1 MSGPQRHI
9 QPSDFRVG
17 QPAPG
22 DVVTLHGTKLLTAG
36 TIVTQQHLEA
46 LRALEPGTARI
57 RPPSTIRSSSNTFQN
72 IADELASTE
81 PLDLDVPSYRA
92 ATIRRRGRELE
103 AELHAFG
110 DRIPKPI
117 PSSQPDVR
125 FDESDAR
132 SAADGGLDERRS
144 LRLSSV
150 RHWHRHV
157 IAGDTSPSHTA
168 GIALDLADELT
179 HHARRHTASLA
190 TLVLPRVTDNLSTS
204 PADFA
209 DLASSF
215 SRTGNPPI
223 PWLHR
228 LSVQAWATA
237 GLAAGIAA
245 AQGLSQS
252 WVRIAALAGL
262 FADTGFGVLP
272 GFGVRTPDG
281 SNWATARRPLTDV
294 ETNRM
299 REHPSASLGLAEPI
313 LRAARIADDECWAA
327 LLAIAQHHERPDG
340 TGFPRGERS
349 NTNTTTGT
357 GTASTGAD
365 RIHTI
370 SAAIAIADAFAGAW
384 ATRQYRPPN
393 EPRTLAQTF
402 VELADRGALDRA
414 GVRALAEVVGRVPV
428 GSRLRRSDGVVVR
441 VIAPMGAGKMAV
453 QAMAA

>member
-1 MSGPQRHI
+1 VSGAARHI

-22 DVVTLHGTKLLTAG
+22 DVVTIHGTRLLAAG
-36 TIVTQQHLEA
+36 TIVTAQHLDT

-57 RPPSTIRSSSNTFQN
+57 RPSAAINSSEANGFITPHARPAPS
-72 IADELASTE
+72 DEL
-81 PLDLDVPSYRA
+81 DHDVPAFRA
-92 ATIRRRGRELE
+92 ATVRRRGRELE
-103 AELHAFG
+103 AELHAYG
-110 DRIPKPI
+110 DRILKRPI
-117 PSSQPDVR
+117 PVGQPDVR
-125 FDESDAR
+125 FDPNDAHN
-132 SAADGGLDERRS
+132 AAEGSLDE
-144 LRLSSV
+144 LRTTRLDSI
-150 RHWHRHV
+150 RGWLRHV
-157 IAGDTSPSHTA
+157 IIGNAIHSHTA
-168 GIALDLADELT
+168 GTALDIADELA

-190 TLVLPRVTDNLSTS
+190 TLVLPRVTDD
-204 PADFA
+204 AD
-209 DLASSF
+209 ASSADTLAATHR
-215 SRTGNPPI
+215 SANGRPPI

-237 GLAAGIAA
+237 GLSAGIAA
-245 AQGLSQS
+245 AQGMPQA

-262 FADTGFGVLP
+262 FADSGLGVLP
-272 GFGVRTPDG
+272 GFGVKTPDG
-281 SNWATARRPLTDV
+281 SNWATARGPLTEI

-313 LRAARIADDECWAA
+313 LLAARIADDECWAA

-340 TGFPRGERS
+340 TGFPRGERV
-349 NTNTTTGT
+349 
-357 GTASTGAD
+357 TASTAD

-370 SAAIAIADAFAGAW
+370 SSAVGVADAFAGAW

-402 VELADRGALDRA
+402 VEYADRGALDRA
-414 GVRALAEVVGRVPV
+414 GVRALAEIVGRVPV

-441 VIAPMGAGKMAV
+441 VVAPMGSGKMAV